1 VLVRLSLSADD
12 CRFSFGPSW
21 TVEFN
26 VLLYFWPTLENRNSV
41 NYLAL
46 ALLYLAALFSAIAP
60 AADIARENGI
70 S

>member
-12 CRFSFGPSW
+12 FRFSFGPSW

-41 NYLAL
+41 SYLAL
-46 ALLYLAALFSAIAP
+46 ALLYLVTLFSAIAP
-60 AADIARENGI
+60 VADIACENGI